1 MLGVMVIY
9 DNLLQ
14 KVKSRKPK
22 FFYIVFKNF
31 AKFTMTST
39 QVYFCEFCN
48 IFKNIFLIEY
58 LETNASGMS
67 RIYYL
72 ANLIHLKRI

>member
-1 MLGVMVIY
+1 
-9 DNLLQ
+9 
-14 KVKSRKPK
+14 
-22 FFYIVFKNF
+22 
-31 AKFTMTST
+31 MTST

-72 ANLIHLKRI
+72 ANLIHLKRTDLINKKEQIALEKNHIYRILI